1 MGNRSFENFGY
12 VSEKSSDYTV
22 SASRYLHQKKFE
34 KKILQNIKSYLKFEK
49 GEKILDIGCN
59 VGTHF
64 VPLFK
69 SGQNIFGTDH
79 KKCLNVI
86 KKRIPKVSK
95 KRLISGNFLKIKFKH
110 KFDKIICYSV
120 LHYLSNE
127 KELIFF
133 VNKIISILKKDGVA
147 LLGDIPNK
155 NLENSFYNSS
165 YGKKWMKKF
174 NYERKKN
181 QIKKKKESISQY
193 LRNVKKDNVLIKIND
208 KVIDR
213 LIKFILKKNVL
224 VKRKKQSRNSAFGPT
239 REDLV
244 LSK

>member
-1 MGNRSFENFGY
+1 
-12 VSEKSSDYTV
+12 
-22 SASRYLHQKKFE
+22 
-34 KKILQNIKSYLKFEK
+34 
-49 GEKILDIGCN
+49 
-59 VGTHF
+59 
-64 VPLFK
+64 
-69 SGQNIFGTDH
+69 
-79 KKCLNVI
+79 
-86 KKRIPKVSK
+86 
-95 KRLISGNFLKIKFKH
+95 
-110 KFDKIICYSV
+110 
-120 LHYLSNE
+120 
-127 KELIFF
+127 
-133 VNKIISILKKDGVA
+133 
-147 LLGDIPNK
+147 
-155 NLENSFYNSS
+155 
-165 YGKKWMKKF
+165 MKKF